1 MNYGNTLLERI
12 RTLAKEQGMSISKLE
27 DSLGFGNGTISRW
40 DKSSPSIEKLQAVG
54 KALNVSIAF
63 LLGNVFYPNS
73 PVIYPYEEIKKDDLT
88 KAAPDL
94 KDILQ
99 NAEVMFDGLKYPL
112 TDDKKLL
119 LAQVIK
125 SVLKD
130 DGK

>member
-12 RTLAKEQGMSISKLE
+12 RALAKEQGMSISKLE

-88 KAAPDL
+88 KADPDL

-99 NAEVMFDGLKYPL
+99 NTEVMFDGLKYPL
-112 TDDKKLL
+112 TDDKKSL

>member
-40 DKSSPSIEKLQAVG
+40 DKSSPSVEKLQAVG

-88 KAAPDL
+88 KADPDL

>member
-73 PVIYPYEEIKKDDLT
+73 PVIYPYEEIKKDDLI
-88 KAAPDL
+88 KADPDL

-130 DGK
+130 DGQ